1 MIIGQTINKEMGRG
15 YEKAPM
21 HSFAESFVQLT
32 QNIMNESACELYTD
46 TVRTMMNPHAYQA
59 IKNFFVQES
68 ADEAMFTDPSDYDD
82 HIITME
88 QQCDN
93 DRKAILEHTTGSS
106 MNPMI
111 GMTFPLHKWI
121 LMNMVFDKGSIPKF
135 VTATPKFTISME
147 YRILVDT
154 EGNELDMFRDQNKMT
169 DAINKTAALQEFEL
183 PAIPFTD
190 DNEIVHTY
198 LGGLAGA
205 DHLSIET
212 CVSAVKVEGVY
223 YEVGDILPDEVTGYV
238 EPTGKVADVAG
249 THDTWYRVNYPFTPV
264 YGEFDRGLM
273 QPIKITVK
281 SFDGANV
288 TYVDKVDI
296 VSGTM
301 SNDRLNIQLLK
312 NTGDITGLRVT
323 SRLDTSNARAT
334 TCSVRWKEKTDI
346 VEIPNAIPIN
356 TTVSPEETKDIAA
369 LYNVNQVTKIMELTK
384 TVLANYKDD
393 MIKRELDKSYLM
405 MDPRDKTYSQFDF
418 APREGYRGDHIQWR
432 RDTFMDHFDSQV
444 TQLLMVLNDPNMTVT
459 VFGDP
464 DLVRKLRPVDYSYQS
479 PANIGPVDLD
489 FEHTIVTTNKRVYHF
504 IGSDKLRGCTELIV
518 VLCPRGTDR
527 IIYRIYDYQMYLS
540 NEIRN
545 ADNPSL
551 PALHAFE
558 RWKFV
563 SYQPVQGRINILHP
577 SGLTD
582 HYDYVQVKNV

>member
-1 MIIGQTINKEMGRG
+1 MIIGQTSDKVLGRG
-15 YEKAPM
+15 YENAPM

-46 TVRTMMNPHAYQA
+46 TVRTMMNPQAYQA

-68 ADEAMFTDPSDYDD
+68 ADESMFTNPADYED
-82 HIITME
+82 HIVTME

-93 DRKAILEHTTGSS
+93 DRNAILEHTSTAA

-135 VTATPKFTISME
+135 VAAAPKFTISME

-169 DAINKTAALQEFEL
+169 DAIEKTAAVKEFEL
-183 PAIPFTD
+183 PALPFTD

-212 CVSAVKVEGVY
+212 YVSGVKVKDVY
-223 YEVGDILPDEVTGYV
+223 YEVGDILPDPQTGYV
-238 EPTGKVADVAG
+238 EPDGEVATEAG
-249 THDTWYRVNYPFTPV
+249 THDTWYRVNCTFAPV
-264 YGEFDRGLM
+264 YGEFDRGMM

-281 SFDGANV
+281 ELDGATV
-288 TYVDKVDI
+288 KYVDKTDI

-301 SNDRLNIQLLK
+301 TNDRLNIQLLK
-312 NTGDITGLRVT
+312 STGDIAGLRVT

-334 TCSVRWKEKTDI
+334 TCSVRWREKTDI

-356 TTVSPEETKDIAA
+356 TTISPEETKDIAA

-393 MIKRELDKSYLM
+393 KIKRELDKSFKTM
-405 MDPRDKTYSQFDF
+405 PATDKHYTEFDF
-418 APREGYRGDHIQWR
+418 APREGYQGDHVAWR
-432 RDTFMDHFDSQV
+432 RDTFMDHFDSHV
-444 TQLLMVLNDPNMTVT
+444 THLLQVLNDPNMTIT

-464 DLVRKLRPVDYSYQS
+464 DLVRKLRPTEYTWQS

-489 FEHTIVTTNKRVYHF
+489 FEHTIVQTNKRVYHF
-504 IGSDKLRGCTELIV
+504 IGSDKLRGNTELIV
-518 VLCPRGTDR
+518 VLCPRASDR
-527 IIYRIYDYQMYLS
+527 IVYRIYDYQMYLS

-563 SYQPVQGRINILHP
+563 AYQPVQGRINIKHV

-582 HYDYVQVKNV
+582 HYDYVQVKSV